1 MHWNKQIIAL
11 KASQRQ
17 LQIFDLAARTKLQ
30 STNMNED
37 VVFWKWISNDTLGL
51 VTDTSVYHWNIYDS
65 TTTAPRKLFERNAN
79 LAVCSII
86 CGRAT
91 ESNER

>member
-17 LQIFDLAARTKLQ
+17 LQIFDLEQKVKLQ

-51 VTDTSVYHWNIYDS
+51 VTDSSVYHWNIYDS
-65 TTTAPRKLFERNAN
+65 GNTTPRKLFDRNSN
-79 LAVCSII
+79 LSVSPWACE
-86 CGRAT
+86 GLYHY
-91 ESNER
+91 

>member
-17 LQIFDLAARTKLQ
+17 LQIFDLEKRVKLQ

-37 VVFWKWISNDTLGL
+37 VVFWKWISKDTIGL
-51 VTDTSVYHWNIYDS
+51 VTDTSVYHWEIQEGTS
-65 TTTAPRKLFERNAN
+65 TAPRKLFERNNN
-79 LAVCSII
+79 LAVSP
-86 CGRAT
+86 A
-91 ESNER
+91 